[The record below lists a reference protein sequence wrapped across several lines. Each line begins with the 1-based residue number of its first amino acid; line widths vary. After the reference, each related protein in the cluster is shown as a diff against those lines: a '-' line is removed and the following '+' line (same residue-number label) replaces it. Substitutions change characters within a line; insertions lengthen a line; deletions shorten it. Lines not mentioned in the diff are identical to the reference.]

1 MNHPTREEF
10 EELKQEVRQ
19 LREQRTEEIKA
30 VRVDVH
36 NVDVET
42 LKQELKT
49 VSDTWLETLQE
60 HYNEH
65 HADILALQESQAD
78 LRDKLIEHGT
88 KLDRMESTMATK
100 DDITAMEARIIETV
114 KQLLQQKPGE

>member
-114 KQLLQQKPGE
+114 KQLLQ